1 MNSYWLSENLWVLR
15 LEASEETTNT
25 LLSLE
30 AILLEQF
37 RDEVIETVCTA
48 CTLGIYISSHISS
61 DQAEFLTKEW
71 EQLALQTNALPSYS
85 PKTIEIPV
93 VYGGQEGPDLE
104 FVATYNGL
112 TVQEVIEIH
121 TAATYPVT
129 MIGFAPGFP
138 YLEGLSERIHAPR
151 KSTPRMQIPAGSVGI
166 AGEQTGIYSL
176 STPGGWQII
185 GRTQVPLFLPFQM
198 PPSLLQAGDLV
209 KFVAVERGDSHD

>member
-1 MNSYWLSENLWVLR
+1 MSSYWLSETVWVFRMKASKETTRTLLA
-15 LEASEETTNT
+15 LEAT
-25 LLSLE
+25 LLE
-30 AILLEQF
+30 KF
-37 RDEVIETVCTA
+37 RDEIIETVCTA
-48 CTLGIYISSHISS
+48 CTIGVYLSSQVSS
-61 DQAEFLTKEW
+61 QRAEALTKEW
-71 EQLALQTNALPSYS
+71 EQLALLANALPSYS

-104 FVATYNGL
+104 FVAAYNGL
-112 TVQEVIEIH
+112 TVEEVIEIH
-121 TAATYPVT
+121 TATIYPVT

-151 KSTPRMQIPAGSVGI
+151 KSTPRMHIPAGSVGI

-185 GRTQVPLFLPFQM
+185 GRTQVPLFLPRNH

-209 KFVAVERGDSHD
+209 KFVAVERGVSRD